1 MNKVYRNVW
10 NENTQTWVAASELAN
25 SKTKSNTVCELPL
38 VKHVLNIFGLK
49 KIVSLTLTT
58 LALQLQAVSPAY
70 AANLAITGTT
80 NASTNGTGVSY
91 ASGSH
96 GSIALAGDDDFC
108 GADKVNG
115 RRNITTGG
123 ISAMEEYLRFAQ
135 NRSFN
140 GRNPYGTSNGQ
151 QVWTGD
157 GATGGNTS
165 GSSGYMGTPTGGDI
179 NKLPV
184 AYGVYSFASGCGS
197 YATGNYST
205 AFGNN
210 ATATAGGAQA
220 FGVAALA
227 SGATAVAIGVG
238 AQATNTA
245 SLALGSVATSDG
257 AGSVA
262 VGFNSAA
269 QQDNTTALGA
279 NAIATVEKAV
289 ALGSD
294 SLANTNAGIQG
305 YDPAGT
311 NTDAVNQSATWKST
325 AAAVAIGNANT
336 QITRQITG
344 LAAGTADTD
353 AVNVAQ
359 LKNLAS
365 STSTGLSNLFTAIN
379 GNLNGLN
386 NNVANLQKD
395 ALQWNSTAY
404 DASHGTANAQ
414 KITNVAIGDT
424 GEYSTDAV
432 NGGQLYSLSSSTIS
446 SLNNL
451 STTFSDNLSTGLSTA
466 NSRIDIVSQST
477 ATLAGNLSTAI
488 NSISTLQKDALQWNG
503 TAYDASHGTANPQ
516 KITNVAAGQIGEN
529 STDAVNAGQ
538 LFSLSSS
545 TSTRL
550 DSLSTT
556 LHNAGDLSNVNNN
569 ISSLTNSIS
578 NLQKDALQWNGNA
591 YDASHGT
598 ANAQRIT
605 NVAAGQ
611 IGENSTDAVNAG
623 QLFSLSSSTSTRLD
637 SLSTTLHN
645 AGDLNNVNNNI
656 SSLTNSISNL
666 QKDALQWNG
675 NAYDA
680 SHGTANPQKIT
691 NVAAGQ
697 IGENSTDA
705 VNAGQLFSVSTS
717 TAASL
722 STLSSTLNQAGD
734 LSNVNN
740 NISSLTN
747 SISNLQKD
755 ALQWNGT
762 AYDASHGTANAQRIT
777 NVAAGQIGENSTDAV
792 NAGQLFSLSSSTST
806 RLDSLSTTLHNAG
819 DLNNVNNNISSLT
832 NSISNLQK
840 DALQWNGTAYDASH
854 GTANA
859 QRITNVAAGQIG
871 ENSTDAVNA
880 GQLFSLSS
888 STSTRLDSLSTTLH
902 NAGDLSNVNNNI
914 SSLTNSISNLQK
926 DALQWNG
933 TAYDA
938 SHGTAN
944 AQKITN
950 VAIGDTG
957 EYSTDAVNGGQL
969 YSLSSSTI
977 SSLNNLS
984 TTFSDNLSTG
994 LSTANSR
1001 IDIVSQSTATL
1012 AGNLSTAINSIS
1024 TLQKDALQWN
1034 GTAYDASHGTANPQK
1049 ITNVAAGQIGEN
1061 STDAV
1066 NAGQLFSLSSSTST
1080 RLDSLST
1087 TLHNA
1092 GDLSNVNNNI
1102 SSLTNSI
1109 SNLQKDALQW
1119 NGNAYDASHGTAN
1132 AQRITNVAAGQI
1144 GENSTDAVNAGQL
1157 FSLSSSTSTRLDS
1170 LSTTLHN
1177 AGDLNNVNNNISS
1190 LTNSISNLQK
1200 DALQWNGNAYDA
1212 SHGTANAQRITNV
1225 AAGQIGE
1232 NSTDAVNAGQ
1242 LYSLSSST
1250 ISSLN
1255 NLSTTF
1261 SDNLSTGLSTANS
1274 RIDIVSQSTATLA
1287 GNLSTAINSI
1297 STLQKDA
1304 LQWNGT
1310 AYDASHGTANPQKIT
1325 NVAAGQIGENSTDA
1339 VNAGQLYSIS
1349 SSIFS
1354 SVSSSVENV
1363 VNENKINMDAV
1374 NRDLKTAQSA
1384 IQTAQNDIQTSKKLI
1399 EELQKNAVHFDDD
1412 DAGSPSPFGLTR
1424 DTSNERTISN
1434 IANGRVDATS
1444 NQAVNGRQLYALSTS
1459 TSTSLSSLQEQL
1471 NLASGNIPA
1480 GLSTSLSALQTDA
1493 LQWNGNAYDASH
1505 HSGSS
1510 QKITNLAIGDIGE
1523 HSTDAVNG
1531 SQLWQMKNDF
1541 KQDLQNL
1548 SDSFDNKLAQNNS
1561 GSTAAI
1567 NAATDKAN
1575 QALAKADSL
1584 STSTA
1589 KTLSKVASSLGGN
1602 ASYNAETGNF
1612 TAPSYSST
1620 AADGTALTANNVG
1633 DALTNLY
1640 NGGSKYAKVN
1650 STLSVASAS
1659 GNNAIAVGGAA
1670 VASGNAAVAIGAE
1683 AKASAAD
1690 GVAIGNHASVT
1701 QSGGIALGA
1710 NSVANTAGGIM
1721 GYIPASATAQQAR
1734 AIQATTSTEAAVSV
1748 GDASRGIYRQITG
1761 VAAGTEDTDAVNV
1774 AQLKGVNARIE
1785 NINQYVNNVNDRI
1798 QHVERRAYSGTAL
1811 AMALSG
1817 AYLPQLNAGEQTVG
1831 VGMGSYHGYTA
1842 VGINYKATNNSGKFS
1857 WGAGVSTT
1865 GHETGFN
1872 AGVGYKW

>member
-1 MNKVYRNVW
+1 MNKVYRVVW
-10 NENTQTWVAASELAN
+10 NEHTQTWVAVSELAN

-38 VKHVLNIFGLK
+38 VKRILNMFGLK

-58 LALQLQAVSPAY
+58 LILQLQAISPVY

-91 ASGSH
+91 AFGSH
-96 GSIALAGDDDFC
+96 GSIALAGDDDYC

-123 ISAMEEYLRFAQ
+123 ISAMDEYLRFAE

-140 GRNPYGTSNGQ
+140 GRNPYGVSNGQ

-157 GATGGNTS
+157 GATGGITT
-165 GSSGYMGTPTGGDI
+165 GSSGYMGTPTGGDT
-179 NKLPV
+179 NRLPV

-269 QQDNTTALGA
+269 QKDNATALGA
-279 NAIATVEKAV
+279 NAMAIVEKAV

-294 SLANTNAGIQG
+294 SLANTSSGIQG

-325 AAAVAIGNANT
+325 IGAVAIGNT
-336 QITRQITG
+336 SMQLTRQITG

-365 STSTGLSNLFTAIN
+365 STSTGLSSLSTAI
-379 GNLNGLN
+379 LRATDLTSIN
-386 NNVANLQKD
+386 NSINTLQQD
-395 ALQWNSTAY
+395 ALQWNGTAY

-414 KITNVAIGDT
+414 KIVKVAAGDVS
-424 GEYSTDAV
+424 ENSTDAV
-432 NGGQLYSLSSSTIS
+432 NAGQLFSLSSSTSTSVDSLSTTLRNAGDLSNVNNNINSLNNSVSNLQKDALQWNGTAYDAGHGTANAQKIVKVAAGDVSENSTDAVNAGQLFSLSSSTSTSVESLSTTLRNAGDLSNVNTNINSLSSSLNTANSSISSLNNNVSNLQKDALQWNGIAYDASHGTTTAQKITNVAAGSISENSTDAVNAGQLFSLSSSTSTSVESLSTTLRNAGDLSNVNTNINSLSSSLNTANSSISSLNNNVSNLQKDALQWNGSAYDASHGSANAQKITHVAAGNVTENSTDAINGGQLYSLSDSTMTN
-446 SLNNL
+446 LLNL
-451 STTFSDNLSTGLSTA
+451 STAFSSNLYTGLSTA
-466 NSRIDIVSQST
+466 NSRIDTVSQST
-477 ATLAGNLSTAI
+477 ATLAGNLSTAV

-503 TAYDASHGTANPQ
+503 TAYDASHGTANAQ
-516 KITNVAAGQIGEN
+516 KITKVAAGDITAN

-545 TSTRL
+545 TSTSVE
-550 DSLSTT
+550 SLSTT
-556 LHNAGDLSNVNNN
+556 LRNAGDLSNVNNN
-569 ISSLTNSIS
+569 INSLTN
-578 NLQKDALQWNGNA
+578 
-591 YDASHGT
+591 
-598 ANAQRIT
+598 
-605 NVAAGQ
+605 NV
-611 IGENSTDAVNAG
+611 
-623 QLFSLSSSTSTRLD
+623 
-637 SLSTTLHN
+637 
-645 AGDLNNVNNNI
+645 
-656 SSLTNSISNL
+656 
-666 QKDALQWNG
+666 
-675 NAYDA
+675 
-680 SHGTANPQKIT
+680 
-691 NVAAGQ
+691 
-697 IGENSTDA
+697 
-705 VNAGQLFSVSTS
+705 
-717 TAASL
+717 
-722 STLSSTLNQAGD
+722 
-734 LSNVNN
+734 
-740 NISSLTN
+740 
-747 SISNLQKD
+747 
-755 ALQWNGT
+755 
-762 AYDASHGTANAQRIT
+762 
-777 NVAAGQIGENSTDAV
+777 
-792 NAGQLFSLSSSTST
+792 
-806 RLDSLSTTLHNAG
+806 
-819 DLNNVNNNISSLT
+819 
-832 NSISNLQK
+832 
-840 DALQWNGTAYDASH
+840 
-854 GTANA
+854 
-859 QRITNVAAGQIG
+859 
-871 ENSTDAVNA
+871 
-880 GQLFSLSS
+880 
-888 STSTRLDSLSTTLH
+888 
-902 NAGDLSNVNNNI
+902 
-914 SSLTNSISNLQK
+914 SNLQK

-944 AQKITN
+944 AQKIVKVAAGDVSENSTDAVNGGQLYSLSDSTMTSLHNLSTAFSSNLYTGLSTANSRIDTVSQSTATLTSNLSTAVSSISTLQKDTLQWNGTAYDASHGTTTAQKIIKVAAGDVSENSTDAVNAGQLFSLSSSTSTSVESLSTTLRNAGDLSNVNNSISSLTN
-950 VAIGDTG
+950 SVSNLQKDALQWNGTAYDASHGTANAQKIIKVAAGDISAN
-957 EYSTDAVNGGQL
+957 STDAVNGGQL
-969 YSLSSSTI
+969 YSLSSSAMTG
-977 SSLNNLS
+977 L
-984 TTFSDNLSTG
+984 DNLSTAFSDSLSTG
-994 LSTANSR
+994 LNTANSR
-1001 IDIVSQSTATL
+1001 IDTVSQSTATL
-1012 AGNLSTAINSIS
+1012 AGNLSTAVNSIS

-1034 GTAYDASHGTANPQK
+1034 GTAYDASHGTANAQR
-1049 ITNVAAGQIGEN
+1049 IINVANGNIGEN
-1061 STDAV
+1061 STDA
-1066 NAGQLFSLSSSTST
+1066 
-1080 RLDSLST
+1080 
-1087 TLHNA
+1087 
-1092 GDLSNVNNNI
+1092 I
-1102 SSLTNSI
+1102 
-1109 SNLQKDALQW
+1109 
-1119 NGNAYDASHGTAN
+1119 NG
-1132 AQRITNVAAGQI
+1132 
-1144 GENSTDAVNAGQL
+1144 
-1157 FSLSSSTSTRLDS
+1157 
-1170 LSTTLHN
+1170 
-1177 AGDLNNVNNNISS
+1177 
-1190 LTNSISNLQK
+1190 
-1200 DALQWNGNAYDA
+1200 
-1212 SHGTANAQRITNV
+1212 
-1225 AAGQIGE
+1225 
-1232 NSTDAVNAGQ
+1232 
-1242 LYSLSSST
+1242 
-1250 ISSLN
+1250 
-1255 NLSTTF
+1255 
-1261 SDNLSTGLSTANS
+1261 
-1274 RIDIVSQSTATLA
+1274 
-1287 GNLSTAINSI
+1287 
-1297 STLQKDA
+1297 
-1304 LQWNGT
+1304 
-1310 AYDASHGTANPQKIT
+1310 
-1325 NVAAGQIGENSTDA
+1325 
-1339 VNAGQLYSIS
+1339 GQLYSIS

-1384 IQTAQNDIQTSKKLI
+1384 LQTAQNDIQTAQTDIQTSKKLI

-1412 DAGSPSPFGLTR
+1412 DAGSSSFFGLNR

-1459 TSTSLSSLQEQL
+1459 TSTSLSSLQDQL

-1480 GLSTSLSALQTDA
+1480 GLSSSLSTLLTDA

-1505 HSGSS
+1505 HSGSP
-1510 QKITNLAIGDIGE
+1510 QKITNLAVGDIGE

-1575 QALAKADSL
+1575 QAMAKADSL

-1589 KTLSKVASSLGGN
+1589 KTLSEVASSLGGN
-1602 ASYNAETGNF
+1602 ASYNAETGSF

-1633 DALTNLY
+1633 DALSNLY

-1650 STLSVASAS
+1650 STLSAASAS
-1659 GNNAIAVGGAA
+1659 GNNAIAIGGAA
-1670 VASGNAAVAIGAE
+1670 TASGNAAVAIGAE

-1701 QSGGIALGA
+1701 QSGGVALGA

-1721 GYIPASATAQQAR
+1721 GYIPAGATAQQAR

-1748 GDASRGIYRQITG
+1748 GDASKGIYRQITG
-1761 VAAGTEDTDAVNV
+1761 VAAGTEDSDAVNV

-1785 NINQYVNNVNDRI
+1785 NINRYVNNVNDRI

-1872 AGVGYKW
+1872 AGIGYKW

>member
-1 MNKVYRNVW
+1 MNQAGDLSNV
-10 NENTQTWVAASELAN
+10 NN
-25 SKTKSNTVCELPL
+25 
-38 VKHVLNIFGLK
+38 NIS
-49 KIVSLTLTT
+49 SLT
-58 LALQLQAVSPAY
+58 
-70 AANLAITGTT
+70 N
-80 NASTNGTGVSY
+80 
-91 ASGSH
+91 
-96 GSIALAGDDDFC
+96 SI
-108 GADKVNG
+108 
-115 RRNITTGG
+115 
-123 ISAMEEYLRFAQ
+123 S
-135 NRSFN
+135 
-140 GRNPYGTSNGQ
+140 
-151 QVWTGD
+151 
-157 GATGGNTS
+157 
-165 GSSGYMGTPTGGDI
+165 
-179 NKLPV
+179 
-184 AYGVYSFASGCGS
+184 
-197 YATGNYST
+197 
-205 AFGNN
+205 
-210 ATATAGGAQA
+210 
-220 FGVAALA
+220 
-227 SGATAVAIGVG
+227 
-238 AQATNTA
+238 
-245 SLALGSVATSDG
+245 
-257 AGSVA
+257 
-262 VGFNSAA
+262 
-269 QQDNTTALGA
+269 
-279 NAIATVEKAV
+279 
-289 ALGSD
+289 
-294 SLANTNAGIQG
+294 
-305 YDPAGT
+305 
-311 NTDAVNQSATWKST
+311 
-325 AAAVAIGNANT
+325 
-336 QITRQITG
+336 
-344 LAAGTADTD
+344 
-353 AVNVAQ
+353 
-359 LKNLAS
+359 
-365 STSTGLSNLFTAIN
+365 
-379 GNLNGLN
+379 
-386 NNVANLQKD
+386 NLQKD
-395 ALQWNSTAY
+395 ALQWNGTAY

-451 STTFSDNLSTGLSTA
+451 STTFSGNLSTGLSTA
-466 NSRIDIVSQST
+466 NSRIDTVAQST
-477 ATLAGNLSTAI
+477 TTLAGNLATAI

-598 ANAQRIT
+598 AN
-605 NVAAGQ
+605 
-611 IGENSTDAVNAG
+611 
-623 QLFSLSSSTSTRLD
+623 
-637 SLSTTLHN
+637 
-645 AGDLNNVNNNI
+645 
-656 SSLTNSISNL
+656 
-666 QKDALQWNG
+666 
-675 NAYDA
+675 
-680 SHGTANPQKIT
+680 PQK
-691 NVAAGQ
+691 
-697 IGENSTDA
+697 
-705 VNAGQLFSVSTS
+705 
-717 TAASL
+717 
-722 STLSSTLNQAGD
+722 
-734 LSNVNN
+734 
-740 NISSLTN
+740 
-747 SISNLQKD
+747 
-755 ALQWNGT
+755 
-762 AYDASHGTANAQRIT
+762 
-777 NVAAGQIGENSTDAV
+777 
-792 NAGQLFSLSSSTST
+792 
-806 RLDSLSTTLHNAG
+806 
-819 DLNNVNNNISSLT
+819 
-832 NSISNLQK
+832 
-840 DALQWNGTAYDASH
+840 
-854 GTANA
+854 
-859 QRITNVAAGQIG
+859 
-871 ENSTDAVNA
+871 
-880 GQLFSLSS
+880 
-888 STSTRLDSLSTTLH
+888 
-902 NAGDLSNVNNNI
+902 
-914 SSLTNSISNLQK
+914 
-926 DALQWNG
+926 
-933 TAYDA
+933 
-938 SHGTAN
+938 
-944 AQKITN
+944 
-950 VAIGDTG
+950 
-957 EYSTDAVNGGQL
+957 
-969 YSLSSSTI
+969 
-977 SSLNNLS
+977 
-984 TTFSDNLSTG
+984 
-994 LSTANSR
+994 
-1001 IDIVSQSTATL
+1001 
-1012 AGNLSTAINSIS
+1012 
-1024 TLQKDALQWN
+1024 
-1034 GTAYDASHGTANPQK
+1034 
-1049 ITNVAAGQIGEN
+1049 
-1061 STDAV
+1061 
-1066 NAGQLFSLSSSTST
+1066 
-1080 RLDSLST
+1080 
-1087 TLHNA
+1087 
-1092 GDLSNVNNNI
+1092 
-1102 SSLTNSI
+1102 
-1109 SNLQKDALQW
+1109 
-1119 NGNAYDASHGTAN
+1119 
-1132 AQRITNVAAGQI
+1132 
-1144 GENSTDAVNAGQL
+1144 
-1157 FSLSSSTSTRLDS
+1157 
-1170 LSTTLHN
+1170 
-1177 AGDLNNVNNNISS
+1177 
-1190 LTNSISNLQK
+1190 
-1200 DALQWNGNAYDA
+1200 
-1212 SHGTANAQRITNV
+1212 ITNV

-1287 GNLSTAINSI
+1287 GNLATAINSI

-1374 NRDLKTAQSA
+1374 NRDIKTAQSA

>member
-70 AANLAITGTT
+70 AANLAITGTS
-80 NASTNGTGVSY
+80 NISTNGTGVSY

-157 GATGGNTS
+157 GTTGGITS
-165 GSSGYMGTPTGGDI
+165 GSSGYMGAPTGGDT

-294 SLANTNAGIQG
+294 SLANTSAGIQG

-325 AAAVAIGNANT
+325 AAAVSIGNENT
-336 QITRQITG
+336 KITRQITG

-365 STSTGLSNLFTAIN
+365 STSTGLSNLSTAIN
-379 GNLNGLN
+379 SNLNGLN
-386 NNVANLQKD
+386 NNVA
-395 ALQWNSTAY
+395 
-404 DASHGTANAQ
+404 
-414 KITNVAIGDT
+414 
-424 GEYSTDAV
+424 
-432 NGGQLYSLSSSTIS
+432 
-446 SLNNL
+446 
-451 STTFSDNLSTGLSTA
+451 
-466 NSRIDIVSQST
+466 
-477 ATLAGNLSTAI
+477 
-488 NSISTLQKDALQWNG
+488 
-503 TAYDASHGTANPQ
+503 
-516 KITNVAAGQIGEN
+516 
-529 STDAVNAGQ
+529 
-538 LFSLSSS
+538 
-545 TSTRL
+545 
-550 DSLSTT
+550 
-556 LHNAGDLSNVNNN
+556 
-569 ISSLTNSIS
+569 
-578 NLQKDALQWNGNA
+578 
-591 YDASHGT
+591 
-598 ANAQRIT
+598 
-605 NVAAGQ
+605 
-611 IGENSTDAVNAG
+611 
-623 QLFSLSSSTSTRLD
+623 
-637 SLSTTLHN
+637 
-645 AGDLNNVNNNI
+645 
-656 SSLTNSISNL
+656 
-666 QKDALQWNG
+666 
-675 NAYDA
+675 
-680 SHGTANPQKIT
+680 
-691 NVAAGQ
+691 
-697 IGENSTDA
+697 
-705 VNAGQLFSVSTS
+705 
-717 TAASL
+717 
-722 STLSSTLNQAGD
+722 
-734 LSNVNN
+734 
-740 NISSLTN
+740 
-747 SISNLQKD
+747 NLQKD

-777 NVAAGQIGENSTDAV
+777 NVAAGQIGENSTDAI
-792 NAGQLFSLSSSTST
+792 NAGQLFSVSTST
-806 RLDSLSTTLHNAG
+806 AASLSTLSSTLNQAG
-819 DLNNVNNNISSLT
+819 DLSNVNANITTINSNINGLNNNVANLQKDALQWNGSAYDASHGTANAQRITNVAAGQIGENSTDAINAGQLFSVSTSTAASLSTLSSTLNQAGDLSNVNANISTINSNINGLNNNVANLQKDALQWNGTAYDASHGTANAQRITNVAAGHIGENSTDAINAGQLFSVSTSTAASLSTLSSTLNQAGDLSNVNANISTINSNINGLNNNVANLQKDALQWNGSAYDASHGTANAQRITNVAAGQIGENSTDAINAGQLFSVSTSTAASLST
-832 NSISNLQK
+832 LSSTLNQAGDLSNVNANITTINSNLNGLNNNVANLQK

-871 ENSTDAVNA
+871 ENSTDAINA
-880 GQLFSLSS
+880 GQLFSV
-888 STSTRLDSLSTTLH
+888 STSTAASLSTLSSTL
-902 NAGDLSNVNNNI
+902 NQAGDLSNVNANINTINSNINGLNN
-914 SSLTNSISNLQK
+914 NVANLQK

-944 AQKITN
+944 AQRITN
-950 VAIGDTG
+950 VAVGDTG

-969 YSLSSSTI
+969 YSLSSSTM
-977 SSLNNLS
+977 SSVNNLS

-1001 IDIVSQSTATL
+1001 IDTVAQSTTTL
-1012 AGNLSTAINSIS
+1012 AGNLTTAVNSIS

-1034 GTAYDASHGTANPQK
+1034 GTAYDASHGTANAQR
-1049 ITNVAAGQIGEN
+1049 ITNVAAGHIGEN
-1061 STDAV
+1061 STDAI
-1066 NAGQLFSLSSSTST
+1066 NAGQLFSVSTST
-1080 RLDSLST
+1080 AASLST
-1087 TLHNA
+1087 LSSTLNQA
-1092 GDLSNVNNNI
+1092 GDLSNVNANI
-1102 SSLTNSI
+1102 STINSNI
-1109 SNLQKDALQW
+1109 NGLNNNVANLQKDALQW
-1119 NGNAYDASHGTAN
+1119 NGSAYDASHGTANAQRITNVAVGDTGEYSTDAVNGGQLYSLSSSTMSSVNNLSTTFSDNLSTGLSTANSRIDTVAQSTTTLAGNLTTAVNSISTLQKDALQWNGTAYDASHGTAN

-1144 GENSTDAVNAGQL
+1144 GENSTDAINAGQL
-1157 FSLSSSTSTRLDS
+1157 FSVSTSTAAS
-1170 LSTTLHN
+1170 LSTLSSTLN
-1177 AGDLNNVNNNISS
+1177 QAGDLSNVNANITTINSNLNGLNNNV
-1190 LTNSISNLQK
+1190 
-1200 DALQWNGNAYDA
+1200 
-1212 SHGTANAQRITNV
+1212 AN
-1225 AAGQIGE
+1225 
-1232 NSTDAVNAGQ
+1232 
-1242 LYSLSSST
+1242 
-1250 ISSLN
+1250 
-1255 NLSTTF
+1255 
-1261 SDNLSTGLSTANS
+1261 
-1274 RIDIVSQSTATLA
+1274 
-1287 GNLSTAINSI
+1287 
-1297 STLQKDA
+1297 LQKDA

-1310 AYDASHGTANPQKIT
+1310 AYDASHGTANAQRIT
-1325 NVAAGQIGENSTDA
+1325 NVAVGDTGEYSTDAVNGGQLYSLSSSTVSGLNNLSTTFSSNLSTGLSTANSRIDTVAQSTTTLAGNLTTAINSISTLQKDALQWNGSAYDASHGTANAQRITNVANGTIGENSTDA
-1339 VNAGQLYSIS
+1339 VNGGQLYSLS
-1349 SSIFS
+1349 SSIMS
-1354 SVSSSVENV
+1354 SVSSTVDNV
-1363 VNENKINMDAV
+1363 VNQNKINLDAV
-1374 NRDLKTAQSA
+1374 NQDIKTAQTA
-1384 IQTAQNDIQTSKKLI
+1384 LKIAQNDIKTAQDDILTSKKLI
-1399 EELQKNAVHFDDD
+1399 EALQKNSVHFDDIID
-1412 DAGSPSPFGLTR
+1412 DTTPGFFGLTR
-1424 DTSNERTISN
+1424 DTTERTISN

-1444 NQAVNGRQLYALSTS
+1444 NQAVNGRQL
-1459 TSTSLSSLQEQL
+1459 
-1471 NLASGNIPA
+1471 
-1480 GLSTSLSALQTDA
+1480 
-1493 LQWNGNAYDASH
+1493 
-1505 HSGSS
+1505 
-1510 QKITNLAIGDIGE
+1510 
-1523 HSTDAVNG
+1523 
-1531 SQLWQMKNDF
+1531 WQVKNDF
-1541 KQDLQNL
+1541 KQELQNL
-1548 SDSFDNKLAQNNS
+1548 SDSFDTKLAQNNN

-1589 KTLSKVASSLGGN
+1589 EALSSVAASLGGN
-1602 ASYNAETGNF
+1602 ASYNTVTNSF
-1612 TAPSYSST
+1612 TAPSYNST
-1620 AADGTALTANNVG
+1620 TADGTAVTANNVG

-1670 VASGNAAVAIGAE
+1670 VASGNGAVAIGAE
-1683 AKASAAD
+1683 AKASVAD

-1721 GYIPASATAQQAR
+1721 GYIPANATTQQAR

-1748 GDASRGIYRQITG
+1748 GDASKGVYRQITG
-1761 VAAGTEDTDAVNV
+1761 VAAGTADTDAVNV
-1774 AQLKGVNARIE
+1774 AQLKGVNARME
-1785 NINQYVNNVNDRI
+1785 NINRYINDVNDRV

-1842 VGINYKATNNSGKFS
+1842 VGVNYKATNNNGKFS

-1872 AGVGYKW
+1872 AGIGYKW

>member
-70 AANLAITGTT
+70 AANLAITGTS
-80 NASTNGTGVSY
+80 NISTNGTGVSY

-157 GATGGNTS
+157 GTTGGITS
-165 GSSGYMGTPTGGDI
+165 GSSGYMGAPTGGDT

-294 SLANTNAGIQG
+294 SLANTSAGIQG

-325 AAAVAIGNANT
+325 AAAVSIGNENT
-336 QITRQITG
+336 KITRQITG

-365 STSTGLSNLFTAIN
+365 STSTGLSNLSTAIN
-379 GNLNGLN
+379 SNLNGLN
-386 NNVANLQKD
+386 NNVA
-395 ALQWNSTAY
+395 
-404 DASHGTANAQ
+404 
-414 KITNVAIGDT
+414 
-424 GEYSTDAV
+424 
-432 NGGQLYSLSSSTIS
+432 
-446 SLNNL
+446 
-451 STTFSDNLSTGLSTA
+451 
-466 NSRIDIVSQST
+466 
-477 ATLAGNLSTAI
+477 
-488 NSISTLQKDALQWNG
+488 
-503 TAYDASHGTANPQ
+503 
-516 KITNVAAGQIGEN
+516 
-529 STDAVNAGQ
+529 
-538 LFSLSSS
+538 
-545 TSTRL
+545 
-550 DSLSTT
+550 
-556 LHNAGDLSNVNNN
+556 
-569 ISSLTNSIS
+569 
-578 NLQKDALQWNGNA
+578 
-591 YDASHGT
+591 
-598 ANAQRIT
+598 
-605 NVAAGQ
+605 
-611 IGENSTDAVNAG
+611 
-623 QLFSLSSSTSTRLD
+623 
-637 SLSTTLHN
+637 
-645 AGDLNNVNNNI
+645 
-656 SSLTNSISNL
+656 
-666 QKDALQWNG
+666 
-675 NAYDA
+675 
-680 SHGTANPQKIT
+680 
-691 NVAAGQ
+691 
-697 IGENSTDA
+697 
-705 VNAGQLFSVSTS
+705 
-717 TAASL
+717 
-722 STLSSTLNQAGD
+722 
-734 LSNVNN
+734 
-740 NISSLTN
+740 
-747 SISNLQKD
+747 NLQKD

-777 NVAAGQIGENSTDAV
+777 NVAAGQIGENSTDAI
-792 NAGQLFSLSSSTST
+792 NAGQLFSVSTST
-806 RLDSLSTTLHNAG
+806 AASLSTLSSTLNQAG
-819 DLNNVNNNISSLT
+819 DLSNVNANITTINSNINGLNNNVANLQKDALQWNGSAYDASHGTANAQRITNVAAGQIGENSTDAINAGQLFSVSTSTAASLSTLSSTLNQAGDLSNVNANISTINSNINGLNNNVA
-832 NSISNLQK
+832 NLQK

-871 ENSTDAVNA
+871 ENSTDAINA
-880 GQLFSLSS
+880 GQLFSV
-888 STSTRLDSLSTTLH
+888 STSTAASLSTLSSTL
-902 NAGDLSNVNNNI
+902 NQAGDLSNVNANITTINSNINGLNN
-914 SSLTNSISNLQK
+914 NVANLQK

-944 AQKITN
+944 AQRITN
-950 VAIGDTG
+950 VAAGHIGENSTDAINAGQLFSVSTSTAASLSTLSSTLNQAGDLSNVNANISTINSNINGLNNNVANLQKDALQWNGSAYDASHGTANAQRITNVAVGDTG

-969 YSLSSSTI
+969 YSLSSSTM
-977 SSLNNLS
+977 SSVNNLS

-1001 IDIVSQSTATL
+1001 IDTVAQSTTTL
-1012 AGNLSTAINSIS
+1012 AGNLTTAVNSIS

-1034 GTAYDASHGTANPQK
+1034 GT
-1049 ITNVAAGQIGEN
+1049 
-1061 STDAV
+1061 
-1066 NAGQLFSLSSSTST
+1066 
-1080 RLDSLST
+1080 
-1087 TLHNA
+1087 
-1092 GDLSNVNNNI
+1092 
-1102 SSLTNSI
+1102 
-1109 SNLQKDALQW
+1109 
-1119 NGNAYDASHGTAN
+1119 AYDASHGTAN

-1144 GENSTDAVNAGQL
+1144 GENSTDAINAGQL
-1157 FSLSSSTSTRLDS
+1157 FSVSTSTAAS
-1170 LSTTLHN
+1170 LSTLSSTLN
-1177 AGDLNNVNNNISS
+1177 QAGDLSNVNANITTINSNLNGLNNNV
-1190 LTNSISNLQK
+1190 
-1200 DALQWNGNAYDA
+1200 
-1212 SHGTANAQRITNV
+1212 AN
-1225 AAGQIGE
+1225 
-1232 NSTDAVNAGQ
+1232 
-1242 LYSLSSST
+1242 
-1250 ISSLN
+1250 
-1255 NLSTTF
+1255 
-1261 SDNLSTGLSTANS
+1261 
-1274 RIDIVSQSTATLA
+1274 
-1287 GNLSTAINSI
+1287 
-1297 STLQKDA
+1297 LQKDA

-1310 AYDASHGTANPQKIT
+1310 AYDASHGTANAQRIT
-1325 NVAAGQIGENSTDA
+1325 NVAVGDTGEYSTDAVNGGQLYSLSSSTVSGLNNLSTTFSSNLSTGLSTANSRIDTVAQSTTTLAGNLTTAINSISTLQKDALQWNGSAYDASHGTANAQRITNVANGTIGENSTDA
-1339 VNAGQLYSIS
+1339 VNGGQLYSLS
-1349 SSIFS
+1349 SSIMS
-1354 SVSSSVENV
+1354 SVSSTVDNV
-1363 VNENKINMDAV
+1363 VNQNKINLDAV
-1374 NRDLKTAQSA
+1374 NQDIKTAQTA
-1384 IQTAQNDIQTSKKLI
+1384 LKIAQNDIKTAQDDILTSKKLI
-1399 EELQKNAVHFDDD
+1399 EALQKNSVHFDDIID
-1412 DAGSPSPFGLTR
+1412 DTTPGFFGLTR
-1424 DTSNERTISN
+1424 DTTERTISN

-1444 NQAVNGRQLYALSTS
+1444 NQAVNGRQL
-1459 TSTSLSSLQEQL
+1459 
-1471 NLASGNIPA
+1471 
-1480 GLSTSLSALQTDA
+1480 
-1493 LQWNGNAYDASH
+1493 
-1505 HSGSS
+1505 
-1510 QKITNLAIGDIGE
+1510 
-1523 HSTDAVNG
+1523 
-1531 SQLWQMKNDF
+1531 WQVKNDF
-1541 KQDLQNL
+1541 KQELQNL
-1548 SDSFDNKLAQNNS
+1548 SDSFDTKLAQNNN

-1589 KTLSKVASSLGGN
+1589 EALSSVAASLGGN
-1602 ASYNAETGNF
+1602 ASYNTVTNSF
-1612 TAPSYSST
+1612 TAPSYNST
-1620 AADGTALTANNVG
+1620 TADGTAVTANNVG

-1670 VASGNAAVAIGAE
+1670 VASGNGAVAIGAE
-1683 AKASAAD
+1683 AKASVAD

-1721 GYIPASATAQQAR
+1721 GYIPANATTQQAR

-1748 GDASRGIYRQITG
+1748 GDASKGVYRQITG
-1761 VAAGTEDTDAVNV
+1761 VAAGTADTDAVNV
-1774 AQLKGVNARIE
+1774 AQLKGVNARME
-1785 NINQYVNNVNDRI
+1785 NINRYINDVNDRV

-1842 VGINYKATNNSGKFS
+1842 VGVNYKATNNNGKFS

-1872 AGVGYKW
+1872 AGIGYKW